1 MAKNWTMKEAL
12 EAVVTGNKEG
22 LQDLGRRF
30 PLTAVALAKGDFTTI
45 INALPDHITARK
57 IESVLKD
64 GIQESVEDD
73 ENVEVE
79 EEVVEEKPAKAKKEK
94 AAKKPAK
101 DEPVEEEEDDETSDE
116 IDYSSMNAV
125 ELFKLCKKR
134 GIKVESKQKAAV
146 YVKAL
151 KAADEATNEE
161 NDDDWEEEEEEKP
174 AKKATKEAKSK
185 QSKKP
190 AKKEDA
196 VDADAD
202 DEDDDDWD
210 I

>member
-12 EAVVTGNKEG
+12 EAVATGNKEG

-30 PLTAVALAKGDFTTI
+30 PLTIIALAKGDIETI
-45 INALPDHITARK
+45 INALPDYITARK

-64 GIQESVEDD
+64 GVQETSDD
-73 ENVEVE
+73 DNVEVE

-101 DEPVEEEEDDETSDE
+101 EEQVEEDEDDETSDE

-134 GIKVESKQKAAV
+134 GIKVEPKQKATV

-161 NDDDWEEEEEEKP
+161 NDDDWEEEEETKP
-174 AKKATKEAKSK
+174 VKKAAKKEKAPA
-185 QSKKP
+185 KKP
-190 AKKEDA
+190 AKNVEEED
-196 VDADAD
+196 
-202 DEDDDDWD
+202 DDDDWD